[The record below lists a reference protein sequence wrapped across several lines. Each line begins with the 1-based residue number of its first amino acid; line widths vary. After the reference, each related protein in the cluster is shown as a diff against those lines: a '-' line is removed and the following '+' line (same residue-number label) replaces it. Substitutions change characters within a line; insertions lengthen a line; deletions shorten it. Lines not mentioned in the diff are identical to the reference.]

1 MKEKLEGTE
10 RRERILQMLETTVE
24 AISGT
29 SIAKQLGV
37 SRQVIVQDI
46 ALLRASNE
54 NILST
59 PRGYLLFRQSD
70 GKITRRFRVFHS
82 SEQIEQELNLI
93 VDKGARVMDVIV
105 EHPVY
110 GEIRGTL
117 PLASRRDVQ
126 DFIKRIQAQQG
137 TPLLEISNG
146 VHIHTVEADNLQI
159 LEEVE
164 QDLRHAGILS
174 E

>member
-1 MKEKLEGTE
+1 M
-10 RRERILQMLETTVE
+10 
-24 AISGT
+24 
-29 SIAKQLGV
+29 
-37 SRQVIVQDI
+37 
-46 ALLRASNE
+46 
-54 NILST
+54 
-59 PRGYLLFRQSD
+59 
-70 GKITRRFRVFHS
+70 
-82 SEQIEQELNLI
+82 NLI

-126 DFIKRIQAQQG
+126 DFIKSIQAQQG

-164 QDLRHAGILS
+164 QDLRHAGILY

>member
-93 VDKGARVMDVIV
+93 VDKGVMDVIV

-164 QDLRHAGILS
+164 QDLRHAGILY

>member
-1 MKEKLEGTE
+1 
-10 RRERILQMLETTVE
+10 MLETTVE

-105 EHPVY
+105 EPVSY
-110 GEIRGTL
+110 THLDVYKRQGPHDQEIL
-117 PLASRRDVQ
+117 
-126 DFIKRIQAQQG
+126 I
-137 TPLLEISNG
+137 LLEFLHQPVNVIKVFIDFPVNQSC
-146 VHIHTVEADNLQI
+146 Q
-159 LEEVE
+159 
-164 QDLRHAGILS
+164 Q
-174 E
+174 

>member
-29 SIAKQLGV
+29 SIAKQLG
-37 SRQVIVQDI
+37 QVIVQDI

-164 QDLRHAGILS
+164 QDLRHAGILY